1 MFKLRELYARGG
13 LRDVVVFVFHRVDN
27 VFSVDV
33 PRAGHEEFELRVT
46 LVCVDRVLSRES
58 ENKLVI
64 CGECHAPD
72 CAIPGIALPRA
83 DDLCVL

>member
-1 MFKLRELYARGG
+1 MFKVRKLYARSG
-13 LRDVVVFVFHRVDN
+13 LRDVVVFVFRRVDN

-33 PRAGHEEFELRVT
+33 PRAGHEEFELRIT
-46 LVCVDRVLSRES
+46 SVCVDRVLSRES

-72 CAIPGIALPRA
+72 RAIPGIALPRPNH
-83 DDLCVL
+83 LCVL